1 MGLSHGGLRQK
12 NFNFYEESLKVPLVY
27 SNPKMFPRPD
37 TSDAL
42 VSHVDLL
49 PTLASLAGAPK
60 SARRNWQGVDY
71 SDIVLNPG
79 RGKEPQDYVAF
90 TYDDFQSGQ
99 AHGPY
104 PKQPNH
110 VPQHPRKALEAGEVR
125 RHQDRSSRTAS
136 RSKSAGPKPPQW
148 EMYDLKTDPNEEVN
162 LAFEG
167 YERTPAQ
174 EAQFIRLKKKLERVE
189 KTRLKPAGARL
200 VSAH

>member
-27 SNPKMFPRPD
+27 SNPKMFPRPV

-42 VSHVDLL
+42 ISHVDLL
-49 PTLASLAGAPK
+49 PTLATLAGAPK

-71 SDIVLNPG
+71 SDIVLNPK
-79 RGKEPQDYVAF
+79 RGKEPQDYIAF

-99 AHGPY
+99 ASGPY

-110 VPQHPRKALEAGEVR
+110 VVSIREKRWKLAKYSDVETSVDPETGAISEKR
-125 RHQDRSSRTAS
+125 
-136 RSKSAGPKPPQW
+136 GPKPPQW
-148 EMYDLKTDPNEEVN
+148 EMYDLKTDPEEEVN

-167 YERTPAQ
+167 YERTPGQ
-174 EAQFIRLKKKLERVE
+174 EAQFKRLKKKLEKVE
-189 KTRLKPAGARL
+189 KVRLRPLAGAA
-200 VSAH
+200 S

>member
-1 MGLSHGGLRQK
+1 
-12 NFNFYEESLKVPLVY
+12 
-27 SNPKMFPRPD
+27 MFPRPE

-42 VSHVDLL
+42 ISHVDLL

-90 TYDDFQSGQ
+90 SYDDFQSGQ

-110 VPQHPRKALEAGEVR
+110 V
-125 RHQDRSSRTAS
+125 RSIREKRWKLAKYVDIKTVV
-136 RSKSAGPKPPQW
+136 KNGKPVEIKGPKPAQW

-174 EAQFIRLKKKLERVE
+174 EAQFMRLKKKLERVE
-189 KTRLKPAGARL
+189 VTRFKPL
-200 VSAH
+200 AHA